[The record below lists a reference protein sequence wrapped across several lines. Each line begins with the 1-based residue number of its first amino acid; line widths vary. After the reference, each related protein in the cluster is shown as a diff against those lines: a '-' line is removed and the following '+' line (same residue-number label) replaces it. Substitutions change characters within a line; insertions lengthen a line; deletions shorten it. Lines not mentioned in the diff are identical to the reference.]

1 MKEKAVFIGDLHFE
15 HKMWKR
21 ELNFCKKRPQYYEST
36 KH

>member
-21 ELNFCKKRPQYYEST
+21 ELNFCKDELSFLKTR
-36 KH
+36 